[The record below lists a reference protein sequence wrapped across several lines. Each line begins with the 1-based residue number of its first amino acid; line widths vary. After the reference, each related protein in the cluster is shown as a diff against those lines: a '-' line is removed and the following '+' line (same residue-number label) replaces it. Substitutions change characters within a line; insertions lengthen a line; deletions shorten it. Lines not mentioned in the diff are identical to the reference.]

1 MRQGVVAW
9 QTGQGRSGMALGTA
23 HLPHSF
29 FWEFRIYRRL
39 FRPFSACGESL
50 SASLTRAP

>member
-29 FWEFRIYRRL
+29 FL
-39 FRPFSACGESL
+39 GVQNLSASLPFSACGESL